1 MATAPEAPL
10 DGLPDA
16 PLERLLR
23 GSRGLEEAP
32 EHLIQRAIGLWQP
45 RAMARPAAPAGAL
58 RRLAAALSF
67 DSGAVAPAAFG
78 LRSGALATRQLLFT
92 AEGHD
97 VDLRLEPMPGGL
109 WRISGQ
115 VLGPDRLGSAVLLP
129 AGAPAQQVAWSPLA
143 EFSFDPVAAGA
154 CQLLLRSEAWEIDIP
169 DVPLLS

>member
-1 MATAPEAPL
+1 MATEPDAPL
-10 DGLPDA
+10 DGPPDA

-23 GSRGLEEAP
+23 GSRGLDEAP

-58 RRLAAALSF
+58 RRLVAALAF
-67 DSGAVAPAAFG
+67 DSAASAPAALG

-97 VDLRLEPMPGGL
+97 VDLRLEPLPGGL
-109 WRISGQ
+109 WKVSGQ
-115 VLGPDRLGSAVLLP
+115 VLGPDGSGSALLRP
-129 AGAPAQQVAWSPLA
+129 SGAPAQQVAWSPLA

-169 DVPLLS
+169 DVPLLA

>member
-1 MATAPEAPL
+1 MATEPDAPL
-10 DGLPDA
+10 DGPPDA

-45 RAMARPAAPAGAL
+45 RAMVRPAAPAAAL
-58 RRLAAALSF
+58 RRLVASLVF
-67 DSGAVAPAAFG
+67 DSGASAPAALG
-78 LRSGALATRQLLFT
+78 LRSGALSTRQLLFA

-97 VDLRLEPMPGGL
+97 VDLRLEPMAGGL
-109 WRISGQ
+109 WRVSGQ
-115 VLGPDRLGSAVLLP
+115 VLGPDSQGSALLRP

-154 CQLLLRSEAWEIDIP
+154 CQLVLRSEAWEIDIP